1 MHHFIWTKKD
11 KRLIITLSCL
21 IGFIWIVIII
31 EAGLVN
37 HNKKVAQAYDQTALV
52 IKAQIQNKQEK
63 MNYQA
68 QKDAINS
75 PNPSIRQSS
84 RQIVDNQEAIK
95 RVGKINKILFTFA
108 SAKEYRH
115 RKRLVKPYVENDVL
129 KDQNFF
135 APDKD
140 TSGRPFINNAG
151 LHYQFVSDNV
161 GCGVLDG
168 DQIPILFKVVYNY
181 WFTDYNKVQVQQVY
195 SASYN
200 IKTKKVSKITKLSNL
215 SETKLNN

>member
-84 RQIVDNQEAIK
+84 RQIVDNQE
-95 RVGKINKILFTFA
+95 
-108 SAKEYRH
+108 
-115 RKRLVKPYVENDVL
+115 D
-129 KDQNFF
+129 
-135 APDKD
+135 
-140 TSGRPFINNAG
+140 FI
-151 LHYQFVSDNV
+151 YFQ
-161 GCGVLDG
+161 
-168 DQIPILFKVVYNY
+168 
-181 WFTDYNKVQVQQVY
+181 
-195 SASYN
+195 
-200 IKTKKVSKITKLSNL
+200 
-215 SETKLNN
+215 